1 MDNSDNN
8 PEHSRII
15 GIGSKVKIT
24 LPDNGEKTF
33 TIGSTK
39 EADPS
44 QGIISNECPLG
55 KALIGAKQGENISYI
70 VGESTFTV
78 RVSEAT

>member
-1 MDNSDNN
+1 MPSSGNE
-8 PEHSRII
+8 PEHAKTINV
-15 GIGSKVKIT
+15 GSKVKVSLGDKT
-24 LPDNGEKTF
+24 EKVF

-55 KALIGAKQGENISYI
+55 KALMGAKVGEDISYI
-70 VGESTFTV
+70 VGDATFTV
-78 RVSEAT
+78 RVLETN